1 MEVGIASSGKRK
13 TTMAKLN
20 RERKLIE
27 KRHAKQIRKD
37 ARKQAAAEGPP
48 PDAPTPESAL
58 GRVDALMSDPG

>member
-1 MEVGIASSGKRK
+1 MASSGKRK

-37 ARKQAAAEGPP
+37 ARRQAAAEEPVE
-48 PDAPTPESAL
+48 APRAEHAL
-58 GRVDALMSDPG
+58 SRVDALMADQG

>member
-1 MEVGIASSGKRK
+1 MASSGKRK

-37 ARKQAAAEGPP
+37 ARRQAAEEGVSSEEFG
-48 PDAPTPESAL
+48 AAQFAGSQ
-58 GRVDALMSDPG
+58 DALTADER